1 MATDLI
7 ARGLAAKTRAAAR
20 ANTTTIAVS
29 SYYLAEHGA
38 NMRPAYQAAINA
50 SAAVNGKVVND
61 YGAATQQVWEKAYD
75 TPAVFDVASINR
87 NRTLTI
93 PACNSIDID
102 FAGANIVIKGPTGG
116 DRFASGGQTVPGI
129 ATAGFGFATWN
140 GKWLPGFLIALG
152 VIKSLRIANVD
163 VDGGFTGD
171 TVNQDN
177 VILFDKGFLCQDL
190 GDANLG
196 VGVGMGRIVMEN
208 VTMHGF
214 AGEIMYDNSARE
226 LISRDCHFYN
236 SGHSC
241 WNPNGIGKVTAYNLQ
256 AGISRQPAEVLGGK
270 GHTYFGGRFYK
281 AGGAGSTFIGG
292 PDPTFDGISYNNP
305 VRRTDAPPPYVT
317 FHGTRFEEFSTGFLY
332 LGSYM
337 RGSIIT
343 TDVATFLA
351 TGFASGSELKDIDL
365 DVYATCDR
373 ASAFNAVQFAG
384 QATNDGSQPK
394 NINLRIHCA
403 RTELATDSGH
413 AMTALGVSGFI
424 DAGSCV
430 AKIDGV
436 AGTAFSAGYVAGSVL
451 PLIDTTGFR
460 ETGNT
465 HFLYFSTDQTYTIGS
480 RTVTLYPTAAGTFNF
495 VLDTAPGYT
504 EDQLF
509 TFRHDGSGTA
519 DRIVSFAKN
528 GAGMRLNADRTL
540 RRAGE
545 YLTLRRSASGAVWVE
560 HAYMG
565 QGA

>member
-7 ARGLAAKTRAAAR
+7 ARGLAAKTWAAAR
-20 ANTTTIAVS
+20 ANTSIINVS
-29 SYYLAEHGA
+29 SYYLPEHGA
-38 NMRPAYQAAINA
+38 NLRPAYQAAINA
-50 SAAVNGKVVND
+50 AAAINGRVVND
-61 YGAATQQVWEKAYD
+61 YGAVTQQIWEKAFD
-75 TPAVFDVASINR
+75 TPNTFDVASINR

-93 PACNSIDID
+93 PACSSIDID
-102 FAGANIVIKGPTGG
+102 FAGANIVLKGPTGG

-140 GKWLPGFLIALG
+140 GKWLPGFLIVLG

-196 VGVGMGRIVMEN
+196 VGVGTGRVAMDN
-208 VTMHGF
+208 VVMHGF

-292 PDPTFDGISYNNP
+292 PDPTFGAQYNDP

-317 FHGTRFEEFSTGFLY
+317 FINTRFEDFPVGFLY

-337 RGSIIT
+337 RGSIIA
-343 TDVATFLA
+343 TDVTLFLA
-351 TGFASGSELKDIDL
+351 TGFASGFTYKDVDL
-365 DVYATCDR
+365 DVYATVDR
-373 ASAFNAVQFAG
+373 VGGGSVVQVAG
-384 QATNDGSQPK
+384 PATNDGTQPR
-394 NINLRIHCA
+394 NVNVRV
-403 RTELATDSGH
+403 H
-413 AMTALGVSGFI
+413 ASRTALAVTNSTNRDKILALSGLI
-424 DAGSCV
+424 DPSCTFSV
-430 AKIDGV
+430 DGIGKKAFEAAPV
-436 AGTAFSAGYVAGSVL
+436 AGTVL
-451 PLIDTTGFR
+451 PFIDSTGFNQISV
-460 ETGNT
+460 GD
-465 HFLYFSTDQTYTIGS
+465 FLYFAANQTFTIAS
-480 RTVTLYPTAAGTFNF
+480 AKVQLFPTAAGTFDF
-495 VLDTAPGYT
+495 ILDTAPGYT
-504 EDQLF
+504 DGQLF
-509 TFRHDGSGTA
+509 TFGHDGSGSA
-519 DRIVSFAKN
+519 DRIVSFAQN
-528 GAGMRLNADRTL
+528 GSGMRLNATRTL

-545 YLTLRRSASGAVWVE
+545 YLTLRRSDSGAVWVE